1 MQWKHR
7 ALVCAALGGAI
18 FGFLLA
24 VAWEVLSAADSA
36 EDSLA
41 VRYARAHVA
50 LADANLKKVEVTN
63 KRVANAVPRNVV
75 AEYRGDLET
84 ARMRLEQ
91 SLRDPGAAPMPVWL
105 RTAEAV
111 SKNAETEW
119 KSALAANQRMAG
131 AVDELEV
138 ERLRLQSQLARV
150 RIELGRSLSSQPLDE
165 QRQWQMAFL
174 LDELQL
180 VKERVRQSSP
190 AGRIYPF
197 WWY

>member
-1 MQWKHR
+1 MKWNRR
-7 ALVCAALGGAI
+7 ALVCAAFGGAV
-18 FGFLLA
+18 FGFLIA
-24 VAWEVLSAADSA
+24 VAWDRRSEADSA
-36 EDSLA
+36 KDSPA

-50 LADANLKKVEVTN
+50 LAEANLEKVEVAN

-75 AEYRGDLET
+75 AEYREDLEL
-84 ARMRLEQ
+84 AKMRLEQ

-105 RTAEAV
+105 RAAEAV
-111 SKNAETEW
+111 SKNAEIEW
-119 KSALAANQRMAG
+119 KSAVAANQRMAG

-138 ERLRLQSQLARV
+138 ERLRFQSQLAQV
-150 RIELGRSLSSQPLDE
+150 RLELGRSLSGRPLDE

-180 VKERVRQSSP
+180 VKERVRQNPP

>member
-1 MQWKHR
+1 
-7 ALVCAALGGAI
+7 LI
-18 FGFLLA
+18 A
-24 VAWEVLSAADSA
+24 VAWDGRSEADSA
-36 EDSLA
+36 KDSPA

-50 LADANLKKVEVTN
+50 LAEANLKKVEVTN
-63 KRVANAVPRNVV
+63 QRVANAVPRNVV
-75 AEYRGDLET
+75 AEYREDLEL

-91 SLRDPGAAPMPVWL
+91 SLRNPGAAPMPIWL

-119 KSALAANQRMAG
+119 KSAVAANQRMAG

-138 ERLRLQSQLARV
+138 ERLRIQSQLAKV
-150 RIELGRSLSSQPLDE
+150 RLEFGRSLSGRPVDE

-174 LDELQL
+174 MDELEL
-180 VKERVRQSSP
+180 VKEQIRRSP
-190 AGRIYPF
+190 PSVRIYPF